1 MALTAPEQRRVLLPA
16 PRSFCAG
23 VERAIEIVER
33 LLEEHGP
40 PVYVRNQIVH
50 NAHVVADLESR
61 GAVFVGELDEVP
73 DDAVVVFSAHGVA
86 PAVEREAAVR
96 GLDAIDAT
104 CPLVAKVHA
113 EAKRAAEGGDT
124 VILIGHE
131 GHEEVVGTIGVAP
144 DRTLL
149 VESTAEIAAL
159 VVPDPAKLTYLSQT
173 TLAVAEVETIAE
185 ALKQRFPQIK
195 GQGAEDICYATT
207 NRQAAVAAVVDE
219 ADLVLVVGSA
229 NSSNSNR
236 LVELARSAGVAA
248 HLIEDADAIDP
259 AWLEGASAVAVTA
272 GASAPPRLVDEV
284 VQALAAL
291 GPIEVV
297 ERVHTRETQEFLLPQ
312 RLRPATKNRQS

>member
-1 MALTAPEQRRVLLPA
+1 MTAVRRVLLPS

-33 LLEEHGP
+33 LLERHGP

-73 DDAVVVFSAHGVA
+73 EHALVVFSAHGVA
-86 PAVEREAAVR
+86 PAVEAEAARR
-96 GLDAIDAT
+96 GLDAVDAT

-113 EAKRAAEGGDT
+113 EAKRAADAGDT
-124 VILIGHE
+124 VLLIGHE
-131 GHEEVVGTIGVAP
+131 GHEEVVGTMGVAP
-144 DRTLL
+144 GRTVL
-149 VESTAEIAAL
+149 VPSAAAAAS
-159 VVPDPAKLTYLSQT
+159 VRVEDEERVTYLSQT
-173 TLAVAEVETIAE
+173 TLSVAEVEDIAA
-185 ALKQRFPQIK
+185 ALRQRFPHVR
-195 GQGAEDICYATT
+195 GQGAEDICYATS
-207 NRQAAVAAVVDE
+207 NRQAAVAAVVGE

-236 LVELARSAGVAA
+236 LVELAAANGVAA
-248 HLIEDADAIDP
+248 HLVEDAAAVDP
-259 AWLEGASAVAVTA
+259 SWLEGAAVVAVTA

-284 VQALAAL
+284 VAVIAAA

-297 ERVHTRETQEFLLPQ
+297 ERPVAEETQEFLLPQ
-312 RLRPATKNRQS
+312 RLRGS